1 MVKFACSFWKTTMK
15 KSSRISLLLSLSL
28 VLGLDLASSA
38 QVGNQAGS
46 PGNISTNG
54 ITMMLY
60 PVVRGADGNQYL
72 VTPSGKQVTIPGLAL
87 AANATQVPVYRD
99 NANNFWYTNMNGQQ
113 VAVTPQQ
120 LEIALQQINAQ
131 SQAAMP
137 PQMMPAPQAYYSSN
151 PAYAGGF
158 NGIPYGTPINM
169 EGPGQYS
176 YMDQTGN
183 KQFVSPNPQIT
194 PQLNQWQQQFPYGQ
208 QPSAAATQSGMPQ
221 GAAQPAQGNSSS
233 SHGTSRMEMRQ
244 ERRAERLEDRSKNQ
258 ATNAQNDE
266 KYADQK
272 IEDGQTL
279 GTGFDARRAARENR
293 RSKREERRADWLNDQ

>member
-1 MVKFACSFWKTTMK
+1 MK

-28 VLGLDLASSA
+28 VLGLHLPSTA
-38 QVGNQAGS
+38 QVGNLAGS
-46 PGNISTNG
+46 PGSNSSNG

-72 VTPSGKQVTIPGLAL
+72 LTPTGKQVTIPGLAL
-87 AANATQVPVYRD
+87 AANATQVQVYRD
-99 NANNFWYTNMNGQQ
+99 NANNFWYTNVNGQQ

-131 SQAAMP
+131 SQATMP
-137 PQMMPAPQAYYSSN
+137 PQMVPPPQAYYNSN

-176 YMDQTGN
+176 YMDQGGN
-183 KQFVSPNPQIT
+183 KQLIAPNAQIT
-194 PQLNQWQQQFPYGQ
+194 PQLNQWQQQVPFGQ
-208 QPSAAATQSGMPQ
+208 QPTATAPQSGVPQ
-221 GAAQPAQGNSSS
+221 SGAQQAQGNSST

-258 ATNAQNDE
+258 ASNAQADE
-266 KYADQK
+266 QYADKK
-272 IEDGQTL
+272 IQDGQTL
-279 GTGFDARRAARENR
+279 GTGFEARRAARENR